1 MNTNILKKKN
11 KNKMTIKSNIIDNLC
26 RIILL
31 TVCVIML
38 SAITATALTKDT
50 KEAVLSTYNFPGG
63 QESTNAFNRYG
74 MTEFQKNYDT
84 NSYYGYITEGKM
96 IARKIYDSAAKGANS
111 MFCFENSLEFPTGSG
126 QSYINKGELLNVA
139 SINTKSGQKSITSAQ
154 KSKMYWL
161 ADNMYLKEEANQN
174 MKVYSKDK
182 IFEGAY
188 RKVNQYSETDSLDP
202 VHLKTGM
209 RRYYANVTDDDLA
222 VIEQWIIWYIM
233 SGDDSFDG
241 AGANMIKAQGQ
252 GSTEPTQERKMARKE
267 IYQYLR
273 YMVNQNSSYS
283 PQTGSIQKD
292 YKLLSGP
299 TSLDVLN
306 VGYNIKGL
314 EFKAPQNAKNNI
326 EDVRVYYLTDDG
338 RKSTTEIKQLDY
350 VLSRNGRALTGTL
363 KDQFNSG
370 AFDLKLRKAIPDGF
384 SGIYFQIQYK
394 NASRNVTVFTP
405 KSTADQRIY
414 QPVVEIERN
423 IVPTTAGYGLRIK
436 QKPKEY
442 DLALRKY
449 IESIDGVQPT
459 ISRVP
464 KIDATNLKNDINPK
478 GTKTTA
484 EYMHPKNPLY
494 VKKGSSIIYA
504 MRVYNEVTEE
514 QVVNKIEDK
523 LPQGLK
529 LKTNS
534 TINNSYGWKQD
545 GAGKISTEYTKNRII
560 PGAKI
565 SGTTITL
572 SAIQVKVELEV
583 EDTAPENTI
592 LTNIADIVTQEPKG
606 DRDST
611 PGNTYVNPMSAYK
624 GNTQNKDDLSDRN
637 YHYKGYEDD
646 DDFEKVILK
655 PEPPKY
661 FDLSL
666 RKFITNISNSN
677 GKNESHNDREPK
689 VDVTALKNGTKT
701 TAIYTHPKNV
711 VSLDH
716 GDRVEYT
723 IRVYNEGDIDGYAEE
738 VSDDMPDGLI
748 FLPEDSINKK
758 YKWKVVNGK
767 ITTDYLSRAN
777 NKNNILKAFDKNKS
791 TTLDYKDL
799 KVAFKVDENYN
810 EAKGKIVNIAQITK
824 DYNSEGKKDRDST
837 PGNNKPEE
845 DDQDYDNVIPK
856 RKTYFD
862 LSLRKFIT
870 NISNSKGKNEDHK
883 DREPK
888 IDVTGLKNGTKTTA
902 IYNHP
907 KNVVSLVHG
916 DRVEYTIRVYNEG
929 DIDGYVEEVS
939 DDMPDGLIF
948 LPEDR
953 INKKYK
959 WKVVNGKIK
968 TDYLSKAYGQ
978 NNMLKAFDKNKSTT
992 LDYKD
997 LKVAFKVDE
1006 NYNEAKGKIVNI
1018 AQITKDYNSEGK
1030 KDRDSTPGNNKP
1042 EEDDQDYDNVIPK
1055 RKTYFDL
1062 SLRKFITNI
1071 SNSKGKNEDHK
1082 DREPK
1087 IDVTGLKNGT
1097 KTTAIYNHPK
1107 NVVSLVHGD
1116 RVEYTIRVYNEGDI
1130 DGYAEEVSDDI
1141 PDGLVFLPEDSIN
1154 KKYKWKVV
1162 NGKITTDYLSKANG
1176 QNNMLKAFDKKN
1188 GKELAYKDLKVAF
1201 KVDENYNEVKGKI
1214 VNIAQITKDYNSEG
1228 KKDRDSTPGN
1238 NKPEEDDQDY
1248 DNVIPKRKT
1257 YFDLSLRKFITNV
1270 SNTKGKNEDHKDRE
1284 PKVDVTELKAGTRT
1298 TATYTHPKNPVEL
1311 LHGDR
1316 VEYTIRVYN
1325 EGNIDGYA
1333 EEVSD
1338 DIPKGLIFLPEDKIN
1353 KEYKWKKV
1361 NGKVT
1366 TDYLS
1371 RANRKDNILK
1381 GFDKDND
1388 RTLNFK
1394 DLKIA
1399 FKVDE
1404 KYKEKNAIKNIAQI
1418 TEDYNEKGIP
1428 DRDSIPGNNKPN
1440 EDDQDYDSVIP
1451 GEKKIF
1457 DLALRK
1463 IVSKIIITEGKKERV
1478 IETHHKYEDQ
1488 PEAVAKAEL
1497 DRKKFSTTQVKW
1509 EYKIRVTNEGQIPGY
1524 AKEVSDYIPKGTYF
1538 DEKDNPEWYK
1548 KEDGTVATKKLANT
1562 LLKPGDSAEVTIY
1575 LRWKKD
1581 KNNMGVKNNW
1591 AEISEDYNEEGVPD
1605 IDSVPGNKKHGED
1618 DIDDA
1623 PVALTISTGA
1633 DSTYYIATLSVLS
1646 IVTAGV
1652 AGLKYYI
1659 I

>member
-11 KNKMTIKSNIIDNLC
+11 KNIIKSNIIDNLC

-31 TVCVIML
+31 TVVAIML
-38 SAITATALTKDT
+38 SAITTIALTKDT

-126 QSYINKGELLNVA
+126 QRYINKGELLNVA

-161 ADNMYLKEEANQN
+161 ADNMYLKEETNQN

-188 RKVNQYSETDSLDP
+188 RKVNQYSETDALDP
-202 VHLKTGM
+202 VHFKTGM
-209 RRYYANVTDDDLA
+209 RRYYVNVTDDDLA

-252 GSTEPTQERKMARKE
+252 GSSEPTQERKMARKE

-283 PQTGSIQKD
+283 PQTGSIPKD
-292 YKLLSGP
+292 HKLLLGP

-306 VGYNIKGL
+306 VGYVIKGL
-314 EFKAPQNAKNNI
+314 EFNVPQNAKNNI

-350 VLSRNGRALTGTL
+350 VLSRNGRAITGKL
-363 KDQFNSG
+363 KDQFNNG

-384 SGIYFQIQYK
+384 SGIYFQIAYK

-405 KSTADQRIY
+405 KNTADQRIY

-423 IVPTTAGYGLRIK
+423 IVPITAGYGLRIK

-464 KIDATNLKNDINPK
+464 RIDATNLKNDINPR

-534 TINNSYGWKQD
+534 TINNTYGWKQD
-545 GAGKISTEYTKNRII
+545 GAGKISTEYTKNKII

-689 VDVTALKNGTKT
+689 VDVTALKKGTKT
-701 TAIYTHPKNV
+701 TATYTHPKNV
-711 VSLDH
+711 VTLDH

-738 VSDDMPDGLI
+738 VSDDIPDGLI

-777 NKNNILKAFDKNKS
+777 NKDNILKAFDKKNGKE
-791 TTLDYKDL
+791 LAYKDL

-837 PGNNKPEE
+837 PGNNDPKE

-856 RKTYFD
+856 REKYFD

-870 NISNSKGKNEDHK
+870 NISNSKGKNE
-883 DREPK
+883 
-888 IDVTGLKNGTKTTA
+888 N
-902 IYNHP
+902 
-907 KNVVSLVHG
+907 
-916 DRVEYTIRVYNEG
+916 
-929 DIDGYVEEVS
+929 
-939 DDMPDGLIF
+939 
-948 LPEDR
+948 
-953 INKKYK
+953 
-959 WKVVNGKIK
+959 
-968 TDYLSKAYGQ
+968 
-978 NNMLKAFDKNKSTT
+978 
-992 LDYKD
+992 
-997 LKVAFKVDE
+997 
-1006 NYNEAKGKIVNI
+1006 
-1018 AQITKDYNSEGK
+1018 
-1030 KDRDSTPGNNKP
+1030 
-1042 EEDDQDYDNVIPK
+1042 
-1055 RKTYFDL
+1055 
-1062 SLRKFITNI
+1062 
-1071 SNSKGKNEDHK
+1071 
-1082 DREPK
+1082 
-1087 IDVTGLKNGT
+1087 
-1097 KTTAIYNHPK
+1097 
-1107 NVVSLVHGD
+1107 
-1116 RVEYTIRVYNEGDI
+1116 
-1130 DGYAEEVSDDI
+1130 
-1141 PDGLVFLPEDSIN
+1141 
-1154 KKYKWKVV
+1154 
-1162 NGKITTDYLSKANG
+1162 
-1176 QNNMLKAFDKKN
+1176 
-1188 GKELAYKDLKVAF
+1188 
-1201 KVDENYNEVKGKI
+1201 
-1214 VNIAQITKDYNSEG
+1214 
-1228 KKDRDSTPGN
+1228 
-1238 NKPEEDDQDY
+1238 
-1248 DNVIPKRKT
+1248 
-1257 YFDLSLRKFITNV
+1257 
-1270 SNTKGKNEDHKDRE
+1270 HKDRE
-1284 PKVDVTELKAGTRT
+1284 PKVDVTELKAGTKT

-1353 KEYKWKKV
+1353 KEYKWKEV

-1371 RANRKDNILK
+1371 RANGKDNVLK
-1381 GFDKDND
+1381 AFDKDND

-1463 IVSKIIITEGKKERV
+1463 IVSKIIITEGKKERI

>member
-1 MNTNILKKKN
+1 MNTNILKNKKKN
-11 KNKMTIKSNIIDNLC
+11 IIKSNIVIDNLC

-252 GSTEPTQERKMARKE
+252 GSSEPTQERKMARKE

-283 PQTGSIQKD
+283 PQTGSIPKD

-350 VLSRNGRALTGTL
+350 VLSRNGRAITGTL

-384 SGIYFQIQYK
+384 SGIYFQIAYK

-405 KSTADQRIY
+405 KSTTDQRIY

-464 KIDATNLKNDINPK
+464 RIDATNLKNDINPN

-504 MRVYNEVTEE
+504 MRVYNEVTED

-529 LKTNS
+529 LKANS

-545 GAGKISTEYTKNRII
+545 GPGKISTEYTKNRII

-689 VDVTALKNGTKT
+689 VDVKALKNGTKT
-701 TAIYTHPKNV
+701 TATYTHPKNV

-738 VSDDMPDGLI
+738 VSDDIPDGLV

-767 ITTDYLSRAN
+767 ITTDYLSKAN
-777 NKNNILKAFDKNKS
+777 NKDNILKAFDKNKS

-799 KVAFKVDENYN
+799 KVAFKVDENYD

-870 NISNSKGKNEDHK
+870 NISNTKGKNEDHK
-883 DREPK
+883 DRVPE
-888 IDVTGLKNGTKTTA
+888 VSVAGLKNGTSTTA
-902 IYNHP
+902 TYNHP
-907 KNVVSLVHG
+907 KNVVSL
-916 DRVEYTIRVYNEG
+916 D
-929 DIDGYVEEVS
+929 
-939 DDMPDGLIF
+939 
-948 LPEDR
+948 
-953 INKKYK
+953 
-959 WKVVNGKIK
+959 
-968 TDYLSKAYGQ
+968 
-978 NNMLKAFDKNKSTT
+978 
-992 LDYKD
+992 
-997 LKVAFKVDE
+997 
-1006 NYNEAKGKIVNI
+1006 
-1018 AQITKDYNSEGK
+1018 
-1030 KDRDSTPGNNKP
+1030 
-1042 EEDDQDYDNVIPK
+1042 
-1055 RKTYFDL
+1055 
-1062 SLRKFITNI
+1062 
-1071 SNSKGKNEDHK
+1071 
-1082 DREPK
+1082 
-1087 IDVTGLKNGT
+1087 
-1097 KTTAIYNHPK
+1097 
-1107 NVVSLVHGD
+1107 HGD

-1141 PDGLVFLPEDSIN
+1141 PDGLVFLPEDSVN

-1162 NGKITTDYLSKANG
+1162 NGKITTDYLSKAYG
-1176 QNNMLKAFDKKN
+1176 QNNMLKAFDKNKSTTLN
-1188 GKELAYKDLKVAF
+1188 YKDLKVAF
-1201 KVDENYNEVKGKI
+1201 KVDENYNEAKGKI
-1214 VNIAQITKDYNSEG
+1214 VNIAQITKDYNREG

-1238 NKPEEDDQDY
+1238 NDPKEDDQDY
-1248 DNVIPKRKT
+1248 DNVIPKREK
-1257 YFDLSLRKFITNV
+1257 YFDLSLRKFIV
-1270 SNTKGKNEDHKDRE
+1270 KISNDKGKNEYHKDRE
-1284 PKVDVTELKAGTRT
+1284 PKVDVTELKAGTKT

-1353 KEYKWKKV
+1353 KEYKWKEV

-1371 RANRKDNILK
+1371 RANGKDNVLK
-1381 GFDKDND
+1381 AFDKDND

>member
-824 DYNSEGKKDRDST
+824 DYNNEGKKDRDST
-837 PGNNKPEE
+837 PKNNKPEE

-870 NISNSKGKNEDHK
+870 N
-883 DREPK
+883 
-888 IDVTGLKNGTKTTA
+888 V
-902 IYNHP
+902 
-907 KNVVSLVHG
+907 
-916 DRVEYTIRVYNEG
+916 
-929 DIDGYVEEVS
+929 
-939 DDMPDGLIF
+939 
-948 LPEDR
+948 
-953 INKKYK
+953 
-959 WKVVNGKIK
+959 
-968 TDYLSKAYGQ
+968 
-978 NNMLKAFDKNKSTT
+978 
-992 LDYKD
+992 
-997 LKVAFKVDE
+997 
-1006 NYNEAKGKIVNI
+1006 
-1018 AQITKDYNSEGK
+1018 
-1030 KDRDSTPGNNKP
+1030 
-1042 EEDDQDYDNVIPK
+1042 
-1055 RKTYFDL
+1055 
-1062 SLRKFITNI
+1062 